1 VDAILSLAFLP
12 LQAADKRIVRN
23 LRSIAVRLSKMQD
36 QKLLTLHGRAF
47 WYMVTI
53 LSQAVLT
60 KKAADSSI
68 IDQ

>member
-1 VDAILSLAFLP
+1 MGI
-12 LQAADKRIVRN
+12 

-36 QKLLTLHGRAF
+36 QKLLTLCWRSF

-53 LSQAVLT
+53 LSQAGLN

-68 IDQ
+68 MA